1 MASVFDNEQL
11 WYKLPDEIWKEIIEK
26 CLENGIHFFVSRRL
40 ITKVLAVVSKHLHKI
55 IKQAHL
61 ELAVPDTDQFIFYP
75 RTLADYCCQQGYAS
89 LLKYAIDR
97 GSTLGS
103 GASSVASQGGHLD
116 CLKVLADHGC
126 QFNRNILDQAAR
138 HGRLEVVE
146 YLIENGIE
154 PTMVSMKNAVL
165 SGKVELV
172 KFLNE
177 KIKIDNYSTFGYS
190 AAGSGSLAMVKFIEQ
205 YAPLEQQSVVATAHS
220 GSVEVLQYFI
230 DKGFTLND
238 PSICTIAS
246 NLGRREYL
254 KLALSHGAPMDVNV
268 MKHCARYNDVDL
280 IRELHSRGCPWN
292 SSAVKSAASHGSFE
306 ALIYL
311 VENGCPIADAPQP
324 QIGITV
330 SFGFSSDSDEAT
342 LLAARNCHLSCL
354 KYLMERGAPWP
365 QDIISKTLRDPS
377 VFGPTN
383 VLLRGQLAVVKYLH
397 EQGCTWDATATESAA
412 ELGNIELLK
421 YLHEN
426 DCPWDARSCAGAAT
440 RGKIDC
446 LKYALDNGCEWD
458 HRTMD
463 NAAILS
469 GSLETLK
476 FVFERGIP
484 WSADTFRAL
493 VSQGKLEMLQ
503 YAHENGAPWAL
514 DTITLALNSGLVSLD
529 CIKYA
534 IENGCPWDLQEAV
547 ATAQSFG
554 HRNIVEWLQNNVM
567 RD

>member
-1 MASVFDNEQL
+1 M
-11 WYKLPDEIWKEIIEK
+11 
-26 CLENGIHFFVSRRL
+26 ENGVHFFVSRQL

-89 LLKYAIDR
+89 LLKYAIDS

-103 GASSVASQGGHLD
+103 EASSVASQGGHLD

-165 SGKVELV
+165 SGNVELV

-177 KIKIDNYSTFGYS
+177 SESRTPQNNNIHVLTSFSLDNIEIKIDNYSTFGYS

-205 YAPLEQQSVVATAHS
+205 YAPLEQRSVVATAHS

-280 IRELHSRGCPWN
+280 IRELHSRGCKW
-292 SSAVKSAASHGSFE
+292 
-306 ALIYL
+306 
-311 VENGCPIADAPQP
+311 
-324 QIGITV
+324 
-330 SFGFSSDSDEAT
+330 FS
-342 LLAARNCHLSCL
+342 L
-354 KYLMERGAPWP
+354 
-365 QDIISKTLRDPS
+365 
-377 VFGPTN
+377 
-383 VLLRGQLAVVKYLH
+383 
-397 EQGCTWDATATESAA
+397 
-412 ELGNIELLK
+412 
-421 YLHEN
+421 
-426 DCPWDARSCAGAAT
+426 
-440 RGKIDC
+440 
-446 LKYALDNGCEWD
+446 
-458 HRTMD
+458 
-463 NAAILS
+463 
-469 GSLETLK
+469 
-476 FVFERGIP
+476 
-484 WSADTFRAL
+484 
-493 VSQGKLEMLQ
+493 
-503 YAHENGAPWAL
+503 
-514 DTITLALNSGLVSLD
+514 
-529 CIKYA
+529 
-534 IENGCPWDLQEAV
+534 
-547 ATAQSFG
+547 
-554 HRNIVEWLQNNVM
+554 
-567 RD
+567 